1 MQYLSKF
8 TPDMPVPPP
17 YDRPPLLST
26 FEEDQVKELAFK
38 VGAEVIDAIV
48 PDLAPDLFRMIDINN
63 DGTISAEEWKKAQGF
78 IKNPEP
84 RSMIDLVFKL
94 LDKDC
99 SGTVEREEVF
109 GFVKKLINMAFRTT
123 KNVLPLITKTVSTV
137 MSCEAAEQVFELLD
151 GDGDGK
157 LTPEE
162 ITNNF
167 CGQILLG
174 VNAASSAAPLLNQIR
189 ARDHEIA
196 YLKSKIAQLEGNT
209 DDYVPL
215 QISGFET
222 NFKEFFDVFNS
233 FRRSS
238 RDESLFGE
246 DSAACRAG
254 MMKLEA
260 VGMKLLVIT
269 LMTLAEIPCLKEHD
283 KDSFFNENETAALK
297 FHQEVVD
304 ILRLVIKVA
313 PKGDVILRMMDTVL
327 EKAAVGEF
335 RKERKIFTDALF
347 DFIDMNKDGKITPAE
362 YAVYTDLFV
371 KMSFD
376 DDGAKAKLMA
386 VFASLDLD
394 KSGCLSKDELSAF
407 VIKLF
412 EVTVALILLLV
423 TYAEV
428 AVLELSDK
436 AIRELMDF
444 YIKYRVEYDFMK
456 PEDLQKI
463 DIREFNIMC
472 KHPQWVE
479 EYCKDVLKGHQKV
492 MKDGGGGG
500 GGGYNDRRD
509 GGGGGG
515 RW

>member
-1 MQYLSKF
+1 MSSSLCGTCMGIMRETCVYLTCVPNVWLTCTCIRSK
-8 TPDMPVPPP
+8 PR
-17 YDRPPLLST
+17 YLR
-26 FEEDQVKELAFK
+26 
-38 VGAEVIDAIV
+38 AEA
-48 PDLAPDLFRMIDINN
+48 
-63 DGTISAEEWKKAQGF
+63 
-78 IKNPEP
+78 
-84 RSMIDLVFKL
+84 
-94 LDKDC
+94 
-99 SGTVEREEVF
+99 
-109 GFVKKLINMAFRTT
+109 
-123 KNVLPLITKTVSTV
+123 
-137 MSCEAAEQVFELLD
+137 
-151 GDGDGK
+151 
-157 LTPEE
+157 
-162 ITNNF
+162 
-167 CGQILLG
+167 
-174 VNAASSAAPLLNQIR
+174 
-189 ARDHEIA
+189 
-196 YLKSKIAQLEGNT
+196 
-209 DDYVPL
+209 
-215 QISGFET
+215 
-222 NFKEFFDVFNS
+222 
-233 FRRSS
+233 
-238 RDESLFGE
+238 LFGE

-254 MMKLEA
+254 VMKLEA

>member
-1 MQYLSKF
+1 MANVYLHRNE
-8 TPDMPVPPP
+8 PLW
-17 YDRPPLLST
+17 DRYHR
-26 FEEDQVKELAFK
+26 
-38 VGAEVIDAIV
+38 AEA
-48 PDLAPDLFRMIDINN
+48 
-63 DGTISAEEWKKAQGF
+63 
-78 IKNPEP
+78 
-84 RSMIDLVFKL
+84 
-94 LDKDC
+94 
-99 SGTVEREEVF
+99 
-109 GFVKKLINMAFRTT
+109 
-123 KNVLPLITKTVSTV
+123 
-137 MSCEAAEQVFELLD
+137 
-151 GDGDGK
+151 
-157 LTPEE
+157 
-162 ITNNF
+162 
-167 CGQILLG
+167 
-174 VNAASSAAPLLNQIR
+174 
-189 ARDHEIA
+189 
-196 YLKSKIAQLEGNT
+196 
-209 DDYVPL
+209 
-215 QISGFET
+215 
-222 NFKEFFDVFNS
+222 
-233 FRRSS
+233 
-238 RDESLFGE
+238 LFGE

-254 MMKLEA
+254 VMKLEA

-394 KSGCLSKDELSAF
+394 KSSCLSKNELSAF

-479 EYCKDVLKGHQKV
+479 EYCKDVLKGHKKV
-492 MKDGGGGG
+492 MEGGLYGYSAGGTNPSAESHSCTHTFRCMPVQMSPSDGYHDMAPAMRAFGS
-500 GGGYNDRRD
+500 DARD
-509 GGGGGG
+509 GMPMPPAMYMMGSA
-515 RW
+515 